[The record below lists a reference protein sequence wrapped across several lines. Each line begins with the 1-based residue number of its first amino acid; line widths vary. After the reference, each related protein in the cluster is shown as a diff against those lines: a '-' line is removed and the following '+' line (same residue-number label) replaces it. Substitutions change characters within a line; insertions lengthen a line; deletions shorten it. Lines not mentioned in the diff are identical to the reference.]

1 MKVDDNMKFKN
12 RKHRKKPGVDYN
24 NRINVVI
31 AIIFL
36 LGLAVVY
43 RLYYLQVAN
52 YDLYIALASSQH
64 QVLNKLEPE
73 RGKIY
78 IQDRGRNGEKK
89 ELYPIATNKEFAHIF
104 AVPKEIEK
112 VEETA
117 EKIYEVLF
125 RDEVEGEVD
134 EMIEEEKREEINMEL
149 DKMIGF
155 SEDDLLQKKK
165 ELAQSQMN
173 KLSDKEY
180 LEFLKIKREAN
191 ISLKKT
197 EIVDDFKVK
206 FSKNNDPYEPIK
218 DKVDEELL
226 KKVLDL
232 AIPGIEYMMEKH
244 RYYPEDFS
252 SHISG
257 FYGYSQDDKKGMY
270 GLEGFFDEEL
280 SGEAGLIKA
289 ERDANGNLIIVNNM
303 EYDKEKNGSDLLL
316 TIDRTIQFT
325 VCTKLKESAER
336 HGADSGSVIVM
347 RPQTGEIMAMCSYPS
362 YDPNNYREVENAEVF
377 NNQTIFGQY
386 EPGSVFKTITMAAAL
401 DTGAI
406 TPKTIFEDKGS
417 VMIEGWDKPIKNS
430 DFSTHGAWGWVDMNS
445 VLENSLNT
453 GVIFAMEK
461 VGDKKFTQYVRDFG
475 FGEKEGI
482 ELETE
487 ASGDISN
494 LLRKVIRPVDAAV
507 ASFGQGITVTPLQ
520 MINSYAAIAN
530 GGKLMKPYLVAEIIN
545 SDGTKHST
553 QPRELKRVVSEK
565 TALLL
570 SGMLVNVVDGGH
582 AKHAGVDGYYVAG
595 KTGTAQ
601 VADKVNKGYGEKTIH
616 TFVGFSPVEE
626 PEFVMLVRLDD
637 PKDVYY
643 SASSAAPLFGDIAE
657 FILNYLQIPKERI
670 R

>member
-1 MKVDDNMKFKN
+1 MKFKN
-12 RKHRKKPGVDYN
+12 RKHRKKPGMDYN

-31 AIIFL
+31 AVIFL
-36 LGLAVVY
+36 LVLAVIY

-78 IQDRGRNGEKK
+78 IQDRGRDSGNK

-104 AVPKEIEK
+104 AVPKDIENA
-112 VEETA
+112 ESAA

-125 RDEVEGEVD
+125 SKENEEEVD
-134 EMIEEEKREEINMEL
+134 EMIEEEKKEEINSEL
-149 DKMIGF
+149 R
-155 SEDDLLQKKK
+155 
-165 ELAQSQMN
+165 
-173 KLSDKEY
+173 KLSIAGEEDLSIIKEDLENKQNSLLNDKEY
-180 LEFLKIKREAN
+180 LEFINIKREAN
-191 ISLKKT
+191 ISLKKK
-197 EIVDDFKVK
+197 EIIKSLIEK
-206 FSKNNDPYEPIK
+206 FSKKNDPYEPIK
-218 DKVDEELL
+218 DKVEDEDL
-226 KKVLDL
+226 KRVLDL
-232 AIPGIEYMMEKH
+232 NIPGVNYLMRKH
-244 RYYPEDFS
+244 RYYPENFL
-252 SHISG
+252 SHITG
-257 FYGYSQDDKKGMY
+257 FYGFSSDKKKGLY

-280 SGEAGLIKA
+280 SGKAGLIKA
-289 ERDANGNLIIVNNM
+289 ERDAQGNVTIVNDL
-303 EYDKEKNGSDLLL
+303 EYDKEQNGSDLIL

-325 VCTKLKESAER
+325 VCSKLKKSVEK
-336 HGADSGSVIVM
+336 HGADGGTVIVM
-347 RPQTGEIMAMCSYPS
+347 KPETGEIIAMCSYPD
-362 YDPNNYREVENAEVF
+362 YDPNNYREVEKSEVY
-377 NNQTIFGQY
+377 NNQAIFGQY
-386 EPGSVFKTITMAAAL
+386 EPGSVFKTITMAAGL

-406 TPKTIFEDKGS
+406 TPKTIYKDNGS
-417 VMIEGWDKPIKNS
+417 IMIEGWPKPIKNS
-430 DFSTHGAWGWVDMNS
+430 DFKTRGAWGWVDMDS

-453 GVIFAMEK
+453 GVIFVMEK
-461 VGDKKFTQYVRDFG
+461 TGDKKFTQYVREFG
-475 FGEKEGI
+475 FGEKKGI

-494 LLRKVIRPVDAAV
+494 LLRKIIRPVDAAV

-520 MINSYAAIAN
+520 MVNSYAAIAN
-530 GGKLMKPYLVAEIIN
+530 GGKLMKPYLVAEVVN
-545 SDGTKHST
+545 SDGTRNIT
-553 QPRELKRVVSEK
+553 QPRELKRVISEK

-582 AKHAGVDGYYVAG
+582 AKWAAVDGYYVAG

-601 VADKVNKGYGEKTIH
+601 VADKVNKGYGKKTIH
-616 TFVGFSPVEE
+616 TFVGFSPVEQ

-657 FILNYLQIPKERI
+657 FILNYWKIAKERT